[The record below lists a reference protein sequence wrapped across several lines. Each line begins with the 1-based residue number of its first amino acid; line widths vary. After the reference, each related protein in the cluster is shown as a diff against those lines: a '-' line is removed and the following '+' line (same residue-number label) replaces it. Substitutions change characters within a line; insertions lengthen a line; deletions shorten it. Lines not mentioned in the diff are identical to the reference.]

1 MKEPRQSYT
10 EIYENNTE
18 ERQLQEGPL
27 KFFWSCA
34 AGRQD
39 DMNLDSGEK
48 GMEMC
53 FH

>member
-1 MKEPRQSYT
+1 MKELRRSYT

-27 KFFWSCA
+27 NFFWFRA
-34 AGRQD
+34 AARQD
-39 DMNLDSGEK
+39 DMHLDSGEK